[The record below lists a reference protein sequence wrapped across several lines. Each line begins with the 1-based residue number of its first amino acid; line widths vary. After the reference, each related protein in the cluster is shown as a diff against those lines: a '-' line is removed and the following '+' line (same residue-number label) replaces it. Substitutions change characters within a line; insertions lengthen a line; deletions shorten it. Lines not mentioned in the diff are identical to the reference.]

1 MNEQI
6 EIYEKKFDRAL
17 QEKVNQI
24 KNEYHIN
31 HVNKELEKNN
41 VKRLEINSFANTK
54 NLLREISGLEND
66 LSNFQRIKKQIQKL
80 DIMLNSDIP
89 NREKEKNFEQTLN
102 RVDEELKKGQGM
114 LEDIASSPTVYKNYR
129 DKNIGNFRE
138 VIDKLTSSLK
148 ENKIILIAI
157 INFYMKISRTYY
169 YIYRNKNLEI
179 PNTNEEI
186 QNLEKK
192 KQSQI
197 LDDLKLQ
204 LINILNYNIDDM
216 IYMIPQNKMN
226 DIKNSSK
233 ELIENYNKMNI
244 VDVFQRVCEIFLD
257 IITKYEDYKS
267 EKETQI
273 NNLTQQVLFLLKK
286 NENIIKKEEKKFN
299 ELNENDDNF
308 QKKNDLLS
316 KKISVKEDELNQLRE
331 INKNLNSTI
340 NDLKKEN
347 QYLKQQNNEIY
358 SEIQNIN
365 YNNNNNN
372 LFEKIKK
379 NRENIQK
386 TNEELSELKKIYN
399 DYGYIKTALNK
410 NKNLQKRLER
420 NYNKSR
426 EKKK

>member
-89 NREKEKNFEQTLN
+89 NKEKEKNFEQTLN

-148 ENKIILIAI
+148 ENKIILIGI
-157 INFYMKISRTYY
+157 INFYMRISKNYY
-169 YIYRNKNLEI
+169 YIYKNKYSEI

-186 QNLEKK
+186 EHLEKK
-192 KQSQI
+192 
-197 LDDLKLQ
+197 
-204 LINILNYNIDDM
+204 N
-216 IYMIPQNKMN
+216 
-226 DIKNSSK
+226 
-233 ELIENYNKMNI
+233 
-244 VDVFQRVCEIFLD
+244 
-257 IITKYEDYKS
+257 
-267 EKETQI
+267 
-273 NNLTQQVLFLLKK
+273 
-286 NENIIKKEEKKFN
+286 
-299 ELNENDDNF
+299 
-308 QKKNDLLS
+308 
-316 KKISVKEDELNQLRE
+316 
-331 INKNLNSTI
+331 
-340 NDLKKEN
+340 
-347 QYLKQQNNEIY
+347 
-358 SEIQNIN
+358 
-365 YNNNNNN
+365 
-372 LFEKIKK
+372 KIKFL
-379 NRENIQK
+379 I
-386 TNEELSELKKIYN
+386 I
-399 DYGYIKTALNK
+399 I
-410 NKNLQKRLER
+410 
-420 NYNKSR
+420 
-426 EKKK
+426 